1 MKNINLIELKNNPAA
16 LTKDTVQKALE
27 PYKAALEAFKDAC
40 AKFEK
45 DARRKDTGANGRR
58 KEVSDRLA
66 EIEREVNG
74 LTSRLPEASLVGGEE
89 LEALEDQLDDLN
101 AEASKL
107 KRRISQLEKVENP
120 GSEELYQ
127 EVMIAYKNL
136 RETETATSITLTEIS
151 QIADEWLKYFKAIA
165 DEATKAEQWGP
176 GLHNGSKSYNAAIIK
191 IVEQHTGPI
200 DVRGHHCGSDEAAKA
215 RYVTGLG
222 TGKFNGLENTPAY
235 RNLTGTAPTA
245 APRKET
251 DKAPEQTRA
260 PKNEEP
266 KREMVI
272 AAPPEGRSAVK
283 VNYSKAAT
291 EIFGSK
297 ATGGKNND

>member
-1 MKNINLIELKNNPAA
+1 MTQAKETINLMELRKNPAA
-16 LTKDTVQKALE
+16 MTKDTVQKALE

-45 DARRKDTGANGRR
+45 DARQKDTGANGRR

-127 EVMIAYKNL
+127 EAMIAYSNL
-136 RETETATSITLTEIS
+136 QETEAATGITLTEIS
-151 QIADEWLKYFKAIA
+151 KIADEWLKYFKAIS
-165 DEATKAEQWGP
+165 DESVKAEQYGP
-176 GLHNGSKSYNAAIIK
+176 GLHTHIGSKSYNKALVK
-191 IVEQHTGPI
+191 IAEQHNGPI
-200 DVRGHHCGSDEAAKA
+200 DVKGHTCGSDEVAKVRFLKA
-215 RYVTGLG
+215 LETGD
-222 TGKFNGLENTPAY
+222 FSGLQNTPAY
-235 RNLTGTAPTA
+235 RILKGIDQA
-245 APRKET
+245 AAQSRTMNERLEPAGKKDEGPKKTVDVLSGWGARK
-251 DKAPEQTRA
+251 
-260 PKNEEP
+260 
-266 KREMVI
+266 
-272 AAPPEGRSAVK
+272 
-283 VNYSKAAT
+283 
-291 EIFGSK
+291 
-297 ATGGKNND
+297 

>member
-1 MKNINLIELKNNPAA
+1 MTQAKETINLMELRKNPAA
-16 LTKDTVQKALE
+16 MTKDTVQKALE

-45 DARRKDTGANGRR
+45 DARQKDTGANGRR

-127 EVMIAYKNL
+127 EVLIAYSNL
-136 RETETATSITLTEIS
+136 RETETATGITLTEIS
-151 QIADEWLKYFKAIA
+151 QIADEWLKYFKALS
-165 DEATKAEQWGP
+165 DEAVNAGQYGP
-176 GLHNGSKSYNAAIIK
+176 GLHTHTGSKSYNAALVK

-215 RYVTGLG
+215 RYVAGLG
-222 TGKFNGLENTPAY
+222 SGKFNGLENTPAY
-235 RNLTGTAPTA
+235 RILKGIDQPA
-245 APRKET
+245 APSRPMNEKLKPAGMKDEGPKKTVDVLSGWGARK
-251 DKAPEQTRA
+251 
-260 PKNEEP
+260 
-266 KREMVI
+266 
-272 AAPPEGRSAVK
+272 
-283 VNYSKAAT
+283 
-291 EIFGSK
+291 
-297 ATGGKNND
+297 

>member
-1 MKNINLIELKNNPAA
+1 MTQAKENINLMELRKNPAA

-45 DARRKDTGANGRR
+45 DARQKDTGANGRR

-89 LEALEDQLDDLN
+89 LEALEDRIDDLN
-101 AEASKL
+101 AEGSKL
-107 KRRISQLEKVENP
+107 KRRLSQLEQIENP

-127 EVMIAYKNL
+127 EVLIAYRNL

-151 QIADEWLKYFKAIA
+151 QIADEWRKYFKMISDDAV
-165 DEATKAEQWGP
+165 KAQQYGP
-176 GLHNGSKSYNAAIIK
+176 GLHTHTGSKSYNAALIK

-200 DVRGHHCGSDEAAKA
+200 DIKGHTCGSDEIAKA
-215 RYVTGLG
+215 RFVAGLG
-222 TGKFNGLENTPAY
+222 TGNFKGLENTPAY
-235 RNLTGTAPTA
+235 RSLMGEAPA
-245 APRKET
+245 APSRPMNERIEP
-251 DKAPEQTRA
+251 ASSPEA
-260 PKNEEP
+260 PKSEALKKELTVIVP
-266 KREMVI
+266 KE
-272 AAPPEGRSAVK
+272 AK
-283 VNYSKAAT
+283 
-291 EIFGSK
+291 
-297 ATGGKNND
+297 GGKRNA